1 MDTTTNTQQTIY
13 SLAAEMASWFESR
26 TRDNGDKFLTLKDG
40 YPEWMKQVCFEAH
53 DSPTVGTIMPDD
65 YRYKMIKEVIDML
78 SECADEIDQ
87 KESVF
92 DKFYDRF
99 YAPDYTYDLLQ
110 WLASY
115 NARAD
120 FCDAYADEMGERSDL
135 IGQIRDGYTYELREV
150 FELVVSALNNVME
163 GK

>member
-1 MDTTTNTQQTIY
+1 MDTTTNTETTIY

-26 TRDNGDKFLTLKDG
+26 TRANGDKFLALKDG
-40 YPEWMKQVCFEAH
+40 HPEWMKQVCFEAH

-65 YRYKMIKEVIDML
+65 YRYEMIN
-78 SECADEIDQ
+78 ECLDIIADCTNEDQ
-87 KESVF
+87 LENAKW
-92 DKFYDRF
+92 DRLT
-99 YAPDYTYDLLQ
+99 ALDYTYDLIQ
-110 WLASY
+110 WLASH
-115 NARAD
+115 NARAV
-120 FCDAYADEMGERSDL
+120 FCDAYAEEMGQRSDL